1 MIEEKKLQRRYE
13 RNSMT
18 ITPEENKLLRAKKV
32 CVAGCGG
39 LGGGVIEGLVRIGV
53 GTVRA
58 IDGDVFDETNL
69 NRQVLSNEGN
79 LGRSKAEEAVLQMKL
94 INSEVRIDPVYA
106 FIDESNAAELIRG
119 FDAVVDALDNIS
131 SRKTLERAC
140 EAENIPLVHGAIAG
154 WNGQVSVV
162 MPGDGTIAAVY
173 EGEEENGEE
182 VLTGNP
188 YFTPAVVSAIEVAET
203 VKLLLGREGSLM
215 SRMLTID
222 LLHHEYET
230 IDFGE

>member
-1 MIEEKKLQRRYE
+1 M
-13 RNSMT
+13 
-18 ITPEENKLLRAKKV
+18 
-32 CVAGCGG
+32 
-39 LGGGVIEGLVRIGV
+39 
-53 GTVRA
+53 
-58 IDGDVFDETNL
+58 FDETNL

-131 SRKTLERAC
+131 SRKTLEHAC

-173 EGEEENGEE
+173 EGEEEKCEE

-215 SRMLTID
+215 SRMLIID
-222 LLHHEYET
+222 LLHHDYET